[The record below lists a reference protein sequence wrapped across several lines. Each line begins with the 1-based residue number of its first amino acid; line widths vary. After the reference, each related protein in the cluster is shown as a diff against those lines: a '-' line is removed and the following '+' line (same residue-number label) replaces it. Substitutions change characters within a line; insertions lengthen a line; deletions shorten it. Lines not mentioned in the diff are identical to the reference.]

1 MTQRAHLFHDVV
13 RLRGAETFLEVLVLG
28 HLAFRNV
35 HEDVH
40 NLKDVIDVCLYA
52 APPLLHF
59 VLIACD
65 LYGSEN
71 EKGAQMHTKTV
82 PRNVFHPS
90 SDGRWKHL

>member
-40 NLKDVIDVCLYA
+40 NLKDVIDVGLDSV
-52 APPLLHF
+52 APFLDF
-59 VLIACD
+59 VLVACN
-65 LYGSEN
+65 LGRIVNSTRWGLWY
-71 EKGAQMHTKTV
+71 AQN
-82 PRNVFHPS
+82 RLRSAFRPS
-90 SDGRWKHL
+90 SSGR

>member
-40 NLKDVIDVCLYA
+40 NLKDVIDVGLDSV
-52 APPLLHF
+52 APFLDF
-59 VLIACD
+59 VLVTCNLQPYQCRVQA
-65 LYGSEN
+65 SN
-71 EKGAQMHTKTV
+71 
-82 PRNVFHPS
+82 
-90 SDGRWKHL
+90 